1 MGRTNIEWTDKSWN
15 PVTGCT
21 AVSEGCDN
29 CYAKVMSKRFPN
41 WNDFK
46 VTLYP
51 ERLDEPFGW
60 IKAQKIFIC
69 SMADL
74 FHEDVPFKFIN
85 KVFGVMHACEN
96 HTFQILTKR
105 PERMREYIIGHSRL
119 HKKPLKNLWLGVTAE
134 NQQRADERIPLLFDI
149 PAAVRFVS
157 VEPMLGPVDLQDY
170 NELDWVICGGETGAG
185 SRTMEPEWVLSLQK
199 QCKTYHIPFFFKSW
213 GGVRK
218 NKSSSVLFGKEQ
230 KEFPS

>member
-1 MGRTNIEWTDKSWN
+1 MGRTNIEWTDRVWN
-15 PVTGCT
+15 PVTGCDP
-21 AVSEGCDN
+21 VSKGCDN
-29 CYAKVMSKRFPN
+29 CYARVMAQRFPI

-46 VTLYP
+46 VTLHP
-51 ERLDEPFGW
+51 QRLKEPLGW
-60 IKAQKIFIC
+60 KKSQKIFIC

-74 FHEDVPFKFIN
+74 FHEGVPFFF
-85 KVFGVMHACEN
+85 VDEVMSVIRFCPQ

-105 PERMREYIIGHSRL
+105 PERMCEYFSGKFLPS
-119 HKKPLKNLWLGVTAE
+119 NLWLGVTAE

-157 VEPMLGPVDLQDY
+157 VEPMLGPVDLKNY
-170 NELDWVICGGETGAG
+170 ELNWVICGGETGAG